1 MPKITVLP
9 HEELCPQGVTFEA
22 QKGETV
28 AKALLANGVKIPH
41 ACDCLLYTSEA
52 DDEL

>member
-9 HEELCPQGVTFEA
+9 NEELCPQGVTFEA

-28 AKALLANGVKIPH
+28 AKALLARFRTPANSTAP
-41 ACDCLLYTSEA
+41 APPAT
-52 DDEL
+52 